1 VTRWVFALVLGA
13 IGAFVI
19 VGNPVTGVLA
29 MRRGRGYSSVPLI
42 GGMLGFAAMLV
53 CPVETGWLTPLPLLL
68 DYTIPLL
75 AYLVLTG
82 KLWTGSHQ

>member
-1 VTRWVFALVLGA
+1 VTRWIVALVLGA

-19 VGNPVTGVLA
+19 VGNPVTGMLA

-42 GGMLGFAAMLV
+42 GGLAGFAALLA
-53 CPVETGWLTPLPLLL
+53 CPVETGLLTPLPLLL

-75 AYLVLTG
+75 ACLALTG
-82 KLWTGSHQ
+82 KLSAG